1 AMEVEEE
8 VEAETAEEAAP
19 VARQVVEAEPVVEA
33 MEAEEEVEAETAEE
47 AAPVAQQVVEAESV
61 VEAMEAEEEVEA
73 ETAEEAAPVAQQV
86 VEAEPVMEAMPSMPP
101 MAKDAKIPPECTA
114 TPTVSTRKKV
124 PTNWA
129 KRFSSKWSSSSSSAP
144 SCTSLALVARAMR
157 RFVGSSSDASA
168 EDLAKARCLVEAE
181 TAEEAAPV
189 AQQVVEAEP
198 VEATEAAEDVKA
210 ETAEEAVPVAQQVVE
225 AEPME
230 AMEVDKAEHVEVEL
244 PAAPAE
250 QVEEAS
256 FRTAAQDAASST
268 QIFTPRCASPEAASS
283 FLKHNYASLLAEKE
297 ADHRGDAP
305 PSTPRWET
313 RQRTRKPRH
322 DIEQGGA
329 PMSLRRGATH
339 PRRSAILSVVV
350 AAAAAAFA
358 AHAAAG
364 PVQGLPRMARS
375 AIQRIAQKGF
385 PFWKG
390 LPSITYDATNKGSQL
405 QRPEFLQYAAQ
416 PHLDVPSGAYAV
428 GGPLNPDG
436 LVVEA

>member
-1 AMEVEEE
+1 EE
-8 VEAETAEEAAP
+8 VEAG
-19 VARQVVEAEPVVEA
+19 
-33 MEAEEEVEAETAEE
+33 
-47 AAPVAQQVVEAESV
+47 
-61 VEAMEAEEEVEA
+61 
-73 ETAEEAAPVAQQV
+73 TAEEAAPVAQQV

-129 KRFSSKWSSSSSSAP
+129 KRFSRKWSSSSSSAP

-181 TAEEAAPV
+181 TAEEAAPVAQHVVEVEPVEAMEAEEDVEAATAEEAAPV

-250 QVEEAS
+250 QVEEAA

-283 FLKHNYASLLAEKE
+283 FLKHNCASLLAEKE